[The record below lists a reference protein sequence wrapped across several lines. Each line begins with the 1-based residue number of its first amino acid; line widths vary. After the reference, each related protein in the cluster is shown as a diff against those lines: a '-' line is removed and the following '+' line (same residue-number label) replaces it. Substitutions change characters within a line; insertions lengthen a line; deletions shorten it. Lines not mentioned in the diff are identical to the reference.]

1 MFDPQGP
8 KEDSHEGRQAL
19 VRAAQCA
26 EAAAARQVGGADV
39 SASGRIFVL
48 RPVTSTDRTT
58 GVVSPTNLVEPP
70 EELEAAWI
78 FLRIANA
85 YKSQANQLLD
95 LIGAQL
101 KTQTVEYGLPVR
113 HLYCH
118 AIELY
123 LKAWLLADG
132 MPKTKLRNQRTYG
145 HRLQK
150 LYTECKSRRLV
161 MASSEEAYFDR
172 MLPQLRQGH
181 EEYQFRYLEKT
192 VSTADPDLIRAAAH
206 AIAPVAWAHFENLKR
221 EAREQAEKEGKQFVL
236 LPKRMFVSA
245 GAGTTP
251 DGKVPVTVGFIPPL
265 GDMR

>member
-1 MFDPQGP
+1 MSPT
-8 KEDSHEGRQAL
+8 GRT
-19 VRAAQCA
+19 
-26 EAAAARQVGGADV
+26 
-39 SASGRIFVL
+39 FTL
-48 RPVTSTDRTT
+48 RPVSSTDQKT
-58 GVVSPTNLVEPP
+58 GAVRSTNLVEPP

-85 YKSQANQLLD
+85 YKSQADQLLD
-95 LIGAQL
+95 LIRAQL
-101 KTQTVEYGLPVR
+101 KAQTVEYGLPVR
-113 HLYCH
+113 HLYSH

-132 MPKTKLRNQRTYG
+132 MPKAKLRNQRTYG

-150 LYTECKSRRLV
+150 LYTECKSRRLT

-172 MLPQLRQGH
+172 MLPQLKQGH

-192 VSTADPDLIRAAAH
+192 ISTADPDLIRAAAH
-206 AIAPVAWAHFENLKR
+206 AIAPVAWAHFENLQR
-221 EAREQAEKEGKQFVL
+221 EAKDQAEKTGKQFVL
-236 LPKRMFVSA
+236 LPKRMFVSV